1 MRTSAPDLAFLLRHP
16 AHVLA
21 LGLGSGLAPR
31 APGTFGS
38 LAAIPLYF
46 GLLAPLP
53 WVWQVVLIV
62 VAFLIGIPGCGIT
75 GRALGKVDHGSI
87 VWDEIVAMWMLLAAE
102 PHGVASV
109 VVVFGLFRLF
119 DIVKPWPIGWLD
131 RKLEIP
137 FGVMLDDA
145 LAAGYVWLVMVV
157 MVRWWPLAGRIL
169 HG

>member
-1 MRTSAPDLAFLLRHP
+1 MRTSTPDVAFLLRHP
-16 AHVLA
+16 AHILA

-46 GLLAPLP
+46 WLLAPWPLA
-53 WVWQVVLIV
+53 WQLVLIV
-62 VAFLIGIPGCGIT
+62 AAFLFGIPVCGIA

-87 VWDEIVAMWMLLAAE
+87 VWDEIVAMWMLLAVE
-102 PHGVASV
+102 PHGLISVAA
-109 VVVFGLFRLF
+109 VFGLFRLF
-119 DIVKPWPIGWLD
+119 DIVKPWPIDWLD
-131 RKLEIP
+131 RRLENP

-145 LAAGYVWLVMVV
+145 LAAGYVWLVMDALT
-157 MVRWWPLAGRIL
+157 RWWPLAGRIL